1 MKISGTD
8 LAFINAK
15 KDLIIDALEGQ
26 KIKLQEVIEQQQKQL
41 KEQGETIEQLLA
53 AQKDTE
59 LGVDGGRD

>member
-8 LAFINAK
+8 LAFINVK

>member
-8 LAFINAK
+8 LAFINVK

-26 KIKLQEVIEQQQKQL
+26 KIKLQEVIEQQQEQL